1 MLMMSGMVII
11 EKSVDNATNAPAV
24 FVSLL
29 NIAENIV
36 VFAAPGA
43 DAEIITTVETKG
55 SVLRIFSR
63 SRANNGH
70 INRRKKIAILNETS
84 FKIFVE
90 EIFER

>member
-1 MLMMSGMVII
+1 MLMISGIVMI
-11 EKSVDNATNAPAV
+11 EKRVDNATNAPAT

-29 NIAENIV
+29 NIAANIV

-55 SVLRIFSR
+55 FTFKSFRMKSAIK
-63 SRANNGH
+63 GQ
-70 INRRKKIAILNETS
+70 IIRRNKIAMQNEKS
-84 FKIFVE
+84 FKISGE